1 MSEPLDLE
9 RRHLVTGIAA
19 VAALAGVT
27 AEAAAQGAP
36 AGDAPRH
43 LRYLNPPTS
52 PKNGSYTQAIEAT
65 TPGRIIY
72 ISGQQGLDVN
82 DKLVGAPGDFRAQA
96 EQAFENIKG
105 ILAAAGGGMEHVVKL
120 NHYFIDLR
128 AHFRMLRDIRLK
140 HFNRERQPTSTM
152 VQVGILTRDGALYEV
167 EAVAVL
173 PPA

>member
-1 MSEPLDLE
+1 MPSPFDPH
-9 RRHLVTGIAA
+9 RRHLVTGMAAIAA
-19 VAALAGVT
+19 FSGVS

-36 AGDAPRH
+36 AGETPRH
-43 LRYLNPPTS
+43 LRYLNPPTN
-52 PKNGSYTQAIEAT
+52 PKNGSFTQAIEAT
-65 TPGRIIY
+65 TPGRILY
-72 ISGQQGLDVN
+72 IAGQQGLDVN
-82 DKLVGAPGDFRAQA
+82 GKLAGAPGDFRAQA

-105 ILAAAGGGMEHVVKL
+105 LVAAAGGGMEHVIKL

-140 HFNRERQPTSTM
+140 YWARDRQPASTM
-152 VQVGILTRDGALYEV
+152 VQVGILTRDDALYEV

>member
-1 MSEPLDLE
+1 MAA
-9 RRHLVTGIAA
+9 IAA
-19 VAALAGVT
+19 LSGVG

-36 AGDAPRH
+36 VSEAPRH

-52 PKNGSYTQAIEAT
+52 PKNASHTQAIDAS
-65 TPGRIIY
+65 TPGRILY
-72 ISGQQGLDVN
+72 IAGQQGPDVN
-82 DKLVGAPGDFRAQA
+82 DKLAGAPGDFRVQA

-105 ILAAAGGGMEHVVKL
+105 PLAAAGGGMEHLIKL

-128 AHFRMLRDIRLK
+128 GHFRMLRDIRLK
-140 HFNRERQPTSTM
+140 YWNRDRQPASTV